1 MVRQYE
7 GSCIGQRNYKL
18 RNEAS
23 ERARRIIQIVVAS
36 KGLFS
41 EKVIE
46 GFISTFSQ
54 LKDQNW
60 HQIFKKNYKIYE
72 TEEGKSRKPREEI
85 LTRTMTGKKE
95 NGEFDLRTRK
105 GKEIEERMKTGLKR
119 NGSPD
124 LRTIKGKEKVNRAEN
139 GLKHDGTP
147 DLGTNIGKQL
157 IQRETLKTAKNKEN
171 AKENICQRT
180 QSAVSTI
187 KIKFQREEERQNTKP
202 ENLERQKIQAELRRL
217 EQPERQRFEQQEK
230 KREKEQQ
237 QRAPAKKVEKNNSKE
252 LKPKKG
258 E

>member
-187 KIKFQREEERQNTKP
+187 KIKFQREEERQNTKH
-202 ENLERQKIQAELRRL
+202 N
-217 EQPERQRFEQQEK
+217 QRVM
-230 KREKEQQ
+230 
-237 QRAPAKKVEKNNSKE
+237 RAGK
-252 LKPKKG
+252 KPKYTQRLSKMEG
-258 E
+258 CMPLEAKERILSSLN